1 MINFGCSMFSME
13 SQKQIIDFNLDP
25 IGDKGS
31 THKGTLV
38 TFTQRK
44 F

>member
-1 MINFGCSMFSME
+1 MVT
-13 SQKQIIDFNLDP
+13 QKQIANVNIDP

-38 TFTQRK
+38 TTIQKDTKSVAFK
-44 F
+44 LS